1 IRSLA
6 DEGKAILYL
15 TSEFQEL
22 LDIADT
28 IYIMVDGQLVK
39 RVSARDI
46 TYEQLIYYCSGG
58 DLDGTTGC
66 FGRQEKASAISS

>member
-1 IRSLA
+1 MK
-6 DEGKAILYL
+6 GKALLYL

-22 LDIADT
+22 LEIADT

-46 TYEQLIYYCSGG
+46 TYEQLIYYCNGG
-58 DLDGTTGC
+58 DLDGTTSR
-66 FGRQEKASAISS
+66 FDHQEKASAISS

>member
-1 IRSLA
+1 
-6 DEGKAILYL
+6 LYL

-28 IYIMVDGQLVK
+28 IYIMVDGKLIQ
-39 RVSARDI
+39 RVPAHDI

-58 DLDGTTGC
+58 EVDGTASR
-66 FGRQEKASAISS
+66 FDRQEKTSAISS